1 MNAAV
6 QPARRV
12 VVTGMGVVSP
22 LGCDLDRFWRR
33 LVAGESGVREIT
45 RFDHSDQRVHIAA
58 EVQDFDPEDFL
69 DKRTVRR
76 LDLFSRYAV
85 AAAKLAAAD
94 AGLEPRG
101 EAERVGAVI
110 GSGVGGLQTLT
121 QEIEK
126 LLEQGPER
134 TNPLLVP
141 MMIPNMGAAHVSLEL
156 GTKGPLS
163 STCTACAAG
172 SDAIA
177 SAFHVIRRGESDVMF
192 AVGAVRTFER
202 AAGGAVAFAGG
213 SEAPISAIGVAGFAA
228 ARSLSRRNDDP
239 AGASRPFDAGRD
251 GFVIGE
257 GAGCL
262 VLEELEHA
270 RRRGARVYAE
280 LAGAGLSSDAFHMT
294 APDES
299 GESQARAM
307 TAAIAMAGLAPGDID
322 YINAHGTA
330 TQAGDVA
337 ETRAIRVALGEHADK
352 VAVSS
357 NKSMIGHCLGASGAI
372 EAVATVLTI
381 VNSLVPPTINL
392 TDPDPEC
399 DLDFVPLESRF
410 MRVDAAASNSFG
422 FGGHN
427 VTLVFRRI
435 DG

>member
-1 MNAAV
+1 MSAAT

-22 LGCDLDRFWRR
+22 LGCDVDQFWRR
-33 LVAGESGVREIT
+33 LVAGESGVGEIT
-45 RFDHSDQRVHIAA
+45 RFDHSAQRVHIAA
-58 EVQDFDPEDFL
+58 EVQGFDAEDYIE
-69 DKRTVRR
+69 KRVVRR

-85 AAAKLAAAD
+85 AAAKLAAGDAD
-94 AGLEPRG
+94 FDPRP
-101 EAERVGAVI
+101 EAEQVGAVI
-110 GSGVGGLQTLT
+110 GSGVGGLQTLHI
-121 QEIEK
+121 EIDK
-126 LLEQGPER
+126 LMTRGPER
-134 TNPLLVP
+134 TNPLLIP
-141 MMIPNMGAAHVSLEL
+141 MMIPNMGAAQVSLEL

-163 STCTACAAG
+163 STSTACAAG

-177 SAFHVIRRGESDVMF
+177 SAYHIIRRGDAEAM
-192 AVGAVRTFER
+192 
-202 AAGGAVAFAGG
+202 FAGG
-213 SEAPISAIGVAGFAA
+213 SEAPISSIGVAGFAA

-239 AGASRPFDAGRD
+239 AAASRPFDAGRD

-270 RRRGARVYAE
+270 LRRDARVYAE
-280 LAGAGLSSDAFHMT
+280 LAGVGLSSDSFHMT
-294 APDES
+294 APDDT

-307 TAAIAMAGLAPGDID
+307 TAAIDLAGLTPADIA

-337 ETRAIRVALGEHADK
+337 ETLAVKAAFGEHAAG

-381 VNSLVPPTINL
+381 VNSLAPPTINL

-399 DLDFVPLESRF
+399 DLDFIPLESRF
-410 MRVDAAASNSFG
+410 MKVDAAASNSFG

-427 VTLVFRRI
+427 VTLVFRRF

>member
-1 MNAAV
+1 MSPAT

-12 VVTGMGVVSP
+12 VITGMGVVSP
-22 LGCDLDRFWRR
+22 LGCDVDQFWRR
-33 LVAGESGVREIT
+33 LVAGESAVHEIT

-58 EVQDFDPEDFL
+58 EVQGFDPEDYV

-85 AAAKLAAAD
+85 AAAKIARGDAAFDVGA
-94 AGLEPRG
+94 
-101 EAERVGAVI
+101 EAETTGAVI
-110 GSGVGGLQTLT
+110 GSGVGGLQTLHI
-121 QEIEK
+121 EIEK
-126 LLEQGPER
+126 LLSKGPER
-134 TNPLLVP
+134 TNPLLIP
-141 MMIPNMGAAHVSLEL
+141 MMIPNMGAAQVSLEL

-177 SAFHVIRRGESDVMF
+177 QAFHVIRRGDAEVM
-192 AVGAVRTFER
+192 
-202 AAGGAVAFAGG
+202 FAGG

-262 VLEELEHA
+262 VLEELGHA
-270 RRRGARVYAE
+270 RRRDARVYAE
-280 LAGAGLSSDAFHMT
+280 LAGVGLSSDSFHMT
-294 APDES
+294 APDET

-307 TAAIAMAGLAPGDID
+307 TAAIELAGLQPADIA
-322 YINAHGTA
+322 YVNAHGTA
-330 TQAGDVA
+330 TQAGDIA
-337 ETRAIRVALGEHADK
+337 EAKAIKLALGDQAAK

-381 VNSLVPPTINL
+381 VNSLAPPTVNL

-410 MRVDAAASNSFG
+410 MKVDAAASNSFG

-427 VTLVFRRI
+427 VTLVFRRY
-435 DG
+435 GG

>member
-1 MNAAV
+1 MSGGT

-22 LGCDLDRFWRR
+22 LGCDVDQFWRR
-33 LVAGESGVREIT
+33 LVAGDSGVGEIT
-45 RFDHSDQRVHIAA
+45 RFDHSDHRVHIAA
-58 EVQDFDPEDFL
+58 EVQGFDPEDYV

-85 AAAKLAAAD
+85 GAAALARDD
-94 AGLEPRG
+94 AGIDPRA
-101 EAERVGAVI
+101 EAERTGAVI
-110 GSGVGGLQTLT
+110 GSGVGGLQTLHV
-121 QEIEK
+121 EIEK
-126 LLEQGPER
+126 LLNQGPER
-134 TNPLLVP
+134 TNPLLIP
-141 MMIPNMGAAHVSLEL
+141 MMIPNMGAAQVSLEL

-177 SAFHVIRRGESDVMF
+177 SAFHVIRRGEAEVMF
-192 AVGAVRTFER
+192 A
-202 AAGGAVAFAGG
+202 GGC
-213 SEAPISAIGVAGFAA
+213 EAPISAIGVAGFAA

-239 AGASRPFDAGRD
+239 TAASRPFDAGRD

-262 VLEELEHA
+262 VFEDLEHA
-270 RRRGARVYAE
+270 LRRDAHIHAE
-280 LAGAGLSSDAFHMT
+280 LAGVGLSSDSFHMT
-294 APDES
+294 APDET

-307 TAAIAMAGLAPGDID
+307 KAAMDLAGLAPSDIA
-322 YINAHGTA
+322 YVNAHGTA
-330 TQAGDVA
+330 TLAGDIA
-337 ETRAIRVALGEHADK
+337 ETKAIKVALGEHAAN
-352 VAVSS
+352 VAISS

-410 MRVDAAASNSFG
+410 VRVDAAASNSFG

-427 VTLVFRRI
+427 VTLVFRRY

>member
-1 MNAAV
+1 VSASAI
-6 QPARRV
+6 PARRV

-22 LGCDLDRFWRR
+22 LGCDVDQFWRR
-33 LVAGESGVREIT
+33 LVAGESGVGEIT
-45 RFDHSDQRVHIAA
+45 RFDHGDQRVHIAA
-58 EVQDFDPEDFL
+58 EVQGFDPEDYL
-69 DKRTVRR
+69 EKRTVRR

-85 AAAKLAAAD
+85 GAAKIARDD
-94 AGLEPRG
+94 AGFDPRA
-101 EAERVGAVI
+101 EAERTGAVI
-110 GSGVGGLQTLT
+110 GSGVGGLQTLHL
-121 QEIEK
+121 EIEK
-126 LLEQGPER
+126 LLERGPER

-177 SAFHVIRRGESDVMF
+177 SAFHMIRRGDADVM
-192 AVGAVRTFER
+192 
-202 AAGGAVAFAGG
+202 FAGG
-213 SEAPISAIGVAGFAA
+213 SEAPISPVAVAGFAA

-239 AGASRPFDAGRD
+239 AAASRPFDSGRD

-270 RRRGARVYAE
+270 YRRDAHIYAE
-280 LAGAGLSSDAFHMT
+280 LAGVGLSSDSFHMT
-294 APDES
+294 APDET
-299 GESQARAM
+299 GKSQARAM
-307 TAAIAMAGLAPGDID
+307 TAAIDLAGLSPTDIA

-337 ETRAIRVALGEHADK
+337 ETRAIKVALGKHAGK

-372 EAVATVLTI
+372 EAVATVLTV
-381 VNSLVPPTINL
+381 VNSLAPPTINL
-392 TDPDPEC
+392 TDPDPAC
-399 DLDFVPLESRF
+399 DLDFIPLESRF
-410 MRVDAAASNSFG
+410 LKVDAAASNSFG

-427 VTLVFRRI
+427 VTLVIRRF

>member
-1 MNAAV
+1 V
-6 QPARRV
+6 SGGTQPARRV

-22 LGCDLDRFWRR
+22 LGCDVDQFWRR
-33 LVAGESGVREIT
+33 LVAGESAVGEIT
-45 RFDHSDQRVHIAA
+45 RFDHSAHRVHIAA
-58 EVQDFDPEDFL
+58 EVKGFDPLEYI

-85 AAAKLAAAD
+85 AAAKLARDDAGVDPRAD
-94 AGLEPRG
+94 A
-101 EAERVGAVI
+101 ERTGAVI
-110 GSGVGGLQTLT
+110 GSGVGGLQTLHV
-121 QEIEK
+121 EIEK
-126 LLEQGPER
+126 LLTQGPER
-134 TNPLLVP
+134 TNPLLIP
-141 MMIPNMGAAHVSLEL
+141 MMIPNMGAAQVSLEL

-177 SAFHVIRRGESDVMF
+177 SAFHVIRRGDAEVM
-192 AVGAVRTFER
+192 
-202 AAGGAVAFAGG
+202 FAGG
-213 SEAPISAIGVAGFAA
+213 SEAPISVVGVAGFAA

-239 AGASRPFDAGRD
+239 SAASRPFDAGRD

-270 RRRGARVYAE
+270 LRRDARIHAE
-280 LAGAGLSSDAFHMT
+280 LAGVGLSSDSFHMT
-294 APDES
+294 APDET

-307 TAAIAMAGLAPGDID
+307 KAAIDLAGLQPSDIA

-330 TQAGDVA
+330 TVAGDIA
-337 ETRAIRVALGEHADK
+337 ETKAVRVALGEHADK

-372 EAVATVLTI
+372 EAVATILTV
-381 VNSLVPPTINL
+381 VNSLAPPTINL

-399 DLDFVPLESRF
+399 DLDFIPLESRF
-410 MRVDAAASNSFG
+410 IKADAAISNSFG

-427 VTLVFRRI
+427 VTLLFRRF